1 MARIVRKEHLILSTL
16 REYKLNYKDQ
26 FFFKMLTEK
35 KRKKMFKSSTL
46 LTDNNLSTNY
56 IICLVQL
63 TRGRV
68 SLNQLKD
75 SLGLTNSIVV
85 RERNEAAAEIY
96 PLQTTKLKKKHQTA
110 LPFV

>member
-1 MARIVRKEHLILSTL
+1 M
-16 REYKLNYKDQ
+16 
-26 FFFKMLTEK
+26 
-35 KRKKMFKSSTL
+35 
-46 LTDNNLSTNY
+46 
-56 IICLVQL
+56 

-110 LPFV
+110 LPLE